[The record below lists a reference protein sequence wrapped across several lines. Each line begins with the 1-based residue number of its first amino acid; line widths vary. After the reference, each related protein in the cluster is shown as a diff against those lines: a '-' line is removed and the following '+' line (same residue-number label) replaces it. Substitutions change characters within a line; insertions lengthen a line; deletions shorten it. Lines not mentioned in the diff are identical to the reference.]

1 VFVKNLLTCLWFL
14 PIWLLSQKLVR
25 KSRLGWLSEDE
36 TRTRVRIAAV
46 VVSFLVAA
54 ALALGTGLVV
64 REIAGDRRGG

>member
-25 KSRLGWLSEDE
+25 KSRLGWLSDDE

-54 ALALGTGLVV
+54 ALVLGTEVAV